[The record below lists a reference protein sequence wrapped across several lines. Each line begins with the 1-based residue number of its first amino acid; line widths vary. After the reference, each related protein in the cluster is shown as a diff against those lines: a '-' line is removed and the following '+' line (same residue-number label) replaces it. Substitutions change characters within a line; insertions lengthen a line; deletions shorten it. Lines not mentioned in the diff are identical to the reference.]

1 MRRQKVQKNPE
12 EHKGP
17 SQPEKTAR
25 GVLTNLFFGQK
36 KAAKKTKKNAEIDPF
51 DVD

>member
-1 MRRQKVQKNPE
+1 MNCHPPKTENALLKMCVG
-12 EHKGP
+12 KGP

-36 KAAKKTKKNAEIDPF
+36 KAAKKTENSR
-51 DVD
+51 